1 MTNLEK
7 YRSLL
12 HDGVQGLLLTSRYSR
27 MYAAEFDIAEGVAVV
42 SAQGARYF
50 TDSRYI
56 EAARQEVQGAQV
68 ELVTRE
74 RGHLALAAGYLQERG
89 LKRVGF
95 ESGAVSVDA
104 LARYERALP
113 CTLVPAQDLP
123 DGLRAS
129 KDGEELAAMEKAQ
142 RITDE
147 AFQAILNFIRPG
159 QTEREVAARLVYEL
173 LRRGGE
179 RVSFDPIVAAGANGS
194 KPHAVPGDTVIQP
207 GMFVTMDFGCVWRG
221 YCSDM
226 TRTVAVGKPAPEM
239 ERVYQVVLEAQQA
252 GIAAAR
258 AGLLH
263 DIGKIVIPPDVL
275 FKEEKLTAVEFEQIQ
290 CHVLYGYHILC
301 GSQEPFFQLAA
312 NIAREHH
319 ERFDGSGYLGLHGRE
334 IDRYARMTAVADVF
348 DALTTER
355 TYKKAWS
362 FEDGFLY
369 ILDHAGDFFDPEIVQ
384 LFEGSREEIEAIYRA
399 ENVRK
404 PAVAAEAT

>member
-1 MTNLEK
+1 MDHIAQIAGKLADHQLDAM
-7 YRSLL
+7 LL
-12 HDGVQGLLLTSRYSR
+12 ASQAGERYAVGFHGEGLVLVTREGAHYS
-27 MYAAEFDIAEGVAVV
+27 
-42 SAQGARYF
+42 

-74 RGHLALAAGYLQERG
+74 RGHLALAAGYLQEHG

-226 TRTVAVGKPAPEM
+226 TRTVAVGRVTEEM
-239 ERVYQVVLEAQQA
+239 EKVYNVVLQAQLA
-252 GIAAAR
+252 GIAAAK
-258 AGLLH
+258 AGATGHDVDAAARKVIEDAGYGPYFGHSFGHSVGVEIHESPNATPANNKPLPLGAAVSAEPGIYLPGRFGVRIEDVVVLQEGGCQDITLAKKDLL
-263 DIGKIVIPPDVL
+263 
-275 FKEEKLTAVEFEQIQ
+275 
-290 CHVLYGYHILC
+290 IL
-301 GSQEPFFQLAA
+301 
-312 NIAREHH
+312 
-319 ERFDGSGYLGLHGRE
+319 
-334 IDRYARMTAVADVF
+334 
-348 DALTTER
+348 
-355 TYKKAWS
+355 
-362 FEDGFLY
+362 
-369 ILDHAGDFFDPEIVQ
+369 
-384 LFEGSREEIEAIYRA
+384 
-399 ENVRK
+399 
-404 PAVAAEAT
+404 